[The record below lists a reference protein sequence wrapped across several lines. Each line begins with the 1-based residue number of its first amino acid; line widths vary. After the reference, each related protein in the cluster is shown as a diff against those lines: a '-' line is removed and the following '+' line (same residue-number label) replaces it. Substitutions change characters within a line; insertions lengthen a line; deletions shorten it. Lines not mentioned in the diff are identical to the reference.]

1 MNSPGLHPSFAWAK
15 GRIWQRQNF
24 TESSN
29 PGRVVASKKEFYI
42 HPFNWSNSYK
52 CWFTHNWWRT
62 IISLPLGLGW
72 CQPTSLPVSSWC
84 VSVNVTLTNHCW
96 RGKLIRVLPWAM
108 DPPLFRGG
116 GQYLV
121 LGRLSFYLQVDG
133 FLVFEGWSYVLFSWT
148 KGKLKLDFYLCWKSR
163 LYHCL
168 GRFCRQIKVVDGE
181 EETSLTINCI
191 SVYLIG
197 SF

>member
-121 LGRLSFYLQVDG
+121 LVLPPSQQILGVWRLLVCVVLLLKGEID
-133 FLVFEGWSYVLFSWT
+133 FLPVENPH
-148 KGKLKLDFYLCWKSR
+148 

-168 GRFCRQIKVVDGE
+168 GRFGCQIKVVDWE
-181 EETSLTINCI
+181 EETSLKSN
-191 SVYLIG
+191 
-197 SF
+197 